1 MSIYDYVNDF
11 KNGKKPYHSHE
22 FADKE
27 RQKRIGSTAVSPFQK
42 RQEIEKARKKIGA
55 YKISKVAYDMDAKR
69 ELLREQRRQ
78 KALHKAWLL
87 KQLIYGFPRSL
98 PKVEPRTIPTIQQ
111 YRYKPSLHKKKQRF
125 SKMYMVKGED
135 VKTDKKSLN

>member
-1 MSIYDYVNDF
+1 MSVYDY
-11 KNGKKPYHSHE
+11 KSGKKPYHSHE

-42 RQEIEKARKKIGA
+42 RQEIEKKRKKIGA

-69 ELLREQRRQ
+69 ELLKEQKRQ
-78 KALHKAWLL
+78 KALHKMWLL
-87 KQLIYGFPRSL
+87 RQLLYGFPRSM

-111 YRYKPSLHKKKQRF
+111 YRYKPQYHKDKRF
-125 SKMYMVKGED
+125 SKIYMAKAED
-135 VKTDKKSLN
+135 NKKDLN